1 MLPLDV
7 RGALK
12 TGRGTRVAAATPT
25 CPGVNDVRDAAV
37 TSAWKY
43 EESTSANDAL
53 SGVLVSQ
60 SAASTVPL
68 HVETRYAWRSLI
80 TSRGILQVLHRESK
94 KGCHHN
100 HGYITLSVLDRFAK
114 FFHCCEEQ

>member
-12 TGRGTRVAAATPT
+12 TDRGTRVAAATPT

-53 SGVLVSQ
+53 SGVRVSR

-68 HVETRYAWRSLI
+68 HVETRYAWRPLI

-94 KGCHHN
+94 KGATITTA
-100 HGYITLSVLDRFAK
+100 ITLSVLDRFAK